1 MSDAIREGAAGPV
14 RALVLHALW
23 RGLERVAEGV
33 IVLLV
38 LGMVVA
44 CLAQV
49 VWRYALGDPLTWS
62 EEAAR
67 YLLVWTS
74 FLCAWLAWR
83 ARSHL
88 GLDILVAQAPAS
100 LRRWLDRAVEAA
112 VAGFCLL
119 SIWAGQ
125 RMVEVGL
132 MQPSAVLEIPMGY
145 VYAAWPVAAALILG
159 DVLVGWITGRRVQAQ
174 GGDWI

>member
-1 MSDAIREGAAGPV
+1 MAEMDEPV
-14 RALVLHALW
+14 RAPALHAAW
-23 RGLERVAEGV
+23 RLLERVAETA

-38 LGMVVA
+38 IGMVIA

-49 VWRYALGDPLTWS
+49 IWRYALSDPLTWS

-67 YLLVWTS
+67 YMLVWTS

-88 GLDILVAQAPAS
+88 GLDILVAQAPPR
-100 LRRWLDRAVEAA
+100 LRAGIERAVEAA

-119 SIWAGQ
+119 SIVVGQ
-125 RMVEVGL
+125 RMVEVG
-132 MQPSAVLEIPMGY
+132 MWQPSAVLELPMGY
-145 VYAAWPVAAALILG
+145 VYAAWPVAAALIAG
-159 DVLVGWITGRRVQAQ
+159 DVVVGWITGRRAQ
-174 GGDWI
+174 PAGADWI

>member
-1 MSDAIREGAAGPV
+1 MAEMEDTARAPLLRAA
-14 RALVLHALW
+14 W
-23 RGLERVAEGV
+23 RVLERAAEVA

-38 LGMVVA
+38 TGMVTA

-49 VWRYALGDPLTWS
+49 IWRYALSDPLTWS

-67 YLLVWTS
+67 YMLVWTS

-88 GLDILVAQAPAS
+88 GLDILVAQAPDG
-100 LRRWLDRAVEAA
+100 LRIVIERAVEAA

-119 SIWAGQ
+119 SIVVGQ
-125 RMVEVGL
+125 RMVEVGM
-132 MQPSAVLEIPMGY
+132 MQPSAVLELPMGY
-145 VYAAWPVAAALILG
+145 VYAAWPAAAALIVG
-159 DVLVGWITGRRVQAQ
+159 DVVVGWITGRRARPSAA
-174 GGDWI
+174 DWI